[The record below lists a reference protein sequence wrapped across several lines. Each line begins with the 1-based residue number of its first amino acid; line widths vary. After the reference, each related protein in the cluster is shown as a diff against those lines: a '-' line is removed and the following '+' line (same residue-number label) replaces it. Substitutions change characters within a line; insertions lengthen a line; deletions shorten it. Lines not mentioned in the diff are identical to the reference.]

1 MADSGDR
8 RDARKQAL
16 VERDLQKMGLRLPSR
31 PAAAGEEGD
40 GDGDDDVSAVGT
52 SVAGTTVIE
61 QQVIRAAAG
70 IKGEEEAALAMRA
83 LEQLKAHD
91 ADDDATLRRF
101 EQRHAQLTQRDMLVM
116 DEQLE
121 AAQATI
127 VERRAVEPGA
137 RRFEA
142 LMQEEED
149 PFPAAPAAP
158 ADEPVG
164 PMERAMAAAPPAAR
178 RARGAQKM
186 PSGIDAAST
195 LD

>member
-1 MADSGDR
+1 
-8 RDARKQAL
+8 
-16 VERDLQKMGLRLPSR
+16 
-31 PAAAGEEGD
+31 
-40 GDGDDDVSAVGT
+40 
-52 SVAGTTVIE
+52 
-61 QQVIRAAAG
+61 
-70 IKGEEEAALAMRA
+70 
-83 LEQLKAHD
+83 
-91 ADDDATLRRF
+91 
-101 EQRHAQLTQRDMLVM
+101 MLVM

-142 LMQEEED
+142 LMEQSGD
-149 PFPAAPAAP
+149 FDGARPPAPAAP